1 MGDALLFGSARTKC
15 AILAAAVGLS
25 LATATG
31 GNAREAGSSGGNGGG
46 FYRSECRP
54 PDALIGI
61 NLRSGIVLDAV
72 VAICIPLNAE
82 RTEWAGQAY
91 EPTQY
96 WGGGGGVYQKIACKP
111 GDVVGALRVSKG
123 PSGAGTVVIHVAIQC
138 WDLGS
143 DYSYEVLPSQTGG
156 TVSGTR
162 WFSCG
167 SNEYGSGIYGR
178 SGTFVDKIGFMCEP
192 R

>member
-1 MGDALLFGSARTKC
+1 MGSNAQTRRSAKTKC
-15 AILAAAVGLS
+15 AILATAVGLI

-31 GNAREAGSSGGNGGG
+31 ANAREVGSYGGNGGG
-46 FYRSECRP
+46 SYRSECRP

-61 NLRSGIVLDAV
+61 NLRSGRDLDAV

-82 RTEWAGQAY
+82 GTEWAGEAY

-111 GDVVGALRVSKG
+111 GDVVGALRVSEG
-123 PSGAGTVVIHVAIQC
+123 GEQQVIYVQIQC

-143 DYSYEVLPSQTGG
+143 DYSYRVSPSQTGEEDNV
-156 TVSGTR
+156 TGTR
-162 WFSCG
+162 WFKCE

-178 SGTFVDKIGFMCEP
+178 SGEFVDKIGLMCEP